1 LAPSIFTYYDLK
13 PTRICNKI
21 NFDKQIRRE
30 TFFVTS
36 RTRLWVGLY
45 SPLDLYPLRTV
56 SLLTSHRSDI
66 QLHHQFL
73 PNISTN
79 EAVLPTQL

>member
-21 NFDKQIRRE
+21 NFDKQIRRA

-36 RTRLWVGLY
+36 RTRLLKQIQICNRGL
-45 SPLDLYPLRTV
+45 
-56 SLLTSHRSDI
+56 LL
-66 QLHHQFL
+66 
-73 PNISTN
+73 
-79 EAVLPTQL
+79 